1 VNIEYT
7 SAQKLFR
14 EEIRDWLNVH
24 VPAERLP
31 SFDTAEGFELH
42 RDWER
47 TLAKDK
53 WGNVNWP
60 EQYGGRGLD
69 LISWLI
75 FEEEYYRADAP
86 LRVSQNGIF
95 LLAPT
100 IMEYGTEAQ
109 KARLV

>member
-1 VNIEYT
+1 MDIKYT
-7 SAQKLFR
+7 SEQKRFR
-14 EEIRDWLNVH
+14 GEVRDWLDVH
-24 VPAERLP
+24 VPTTRLT

-42 RDWER
+42 REWEK

-60 EQYGGRGLD
+60 IEYGGRGLD

-86 LRVSQNGIF
+86 LSLIH
-95 LLAPT
+95 
-100 IMEYGTEAQ
+100 I
-109 KARLV
+109 